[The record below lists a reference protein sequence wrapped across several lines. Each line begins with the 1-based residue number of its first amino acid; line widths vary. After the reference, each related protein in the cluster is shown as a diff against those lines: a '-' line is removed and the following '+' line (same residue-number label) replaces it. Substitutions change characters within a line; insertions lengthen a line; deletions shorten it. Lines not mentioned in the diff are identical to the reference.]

1 MAIFKEID
9 ATLAEN
15 LLWFAKAEKW
25 PKADSVYTENGKE
38 YRLNHISYMSNHA
51 RRRRS
56 YSIYYI
62 VGDSMIRISDHWS
75 KANFFPRSRKFNL
88 GIINPIP
95 LEEDENGNPIK
106 TFGGKEFILDNTTT
120 NRIEARFCGR
130 FSSFFMGGI
139 CDIKQLKEEFPR
151 WEFSTKA
158 A

>member
-25 PKADSVYTENGKE
+25 PKADSVYTEDGKE

-56 YSIYYI
+56 YSIYFI
-62 VGDSMIRISDHWS
+62 VDDSMIRISDHWS

-95 LEEDENGNPIK
+95 LEEDANGNMIK

-139 CDIKQLKEEFPR
+139 CGIKQLKNEFPR
-151 WEFSTKA
+151 WNFSTEA

>member
-9 ATLAEN
+9 ATLTEN

-25 PKADSVYTENGKE
+25 PKADSVYTEDGKE

-56 YSIYYI
+56 YSIYFI
-62 VGDSMIRISDHWS
+62 VDDSMIRISDHWS

-95 LEEDENGNPIK
+95 LEEDAKGNVIK

-139 CDIKQLKEEFPR
+139 CGIKQLKNEFPR
-151 WEFSTKA
+151 WNFSTEA